1 MPEEEAILLE
11 NMLEILDT
19 AKNLESIFRL
29 NVRSIF
35 YIIIRYISVNINSI
49 KIRLFEL
56 ISSMY
61 EISIILYKLDGIS
74 LVDISN

>member
-61 EISIILYKLDGIS
+61 EISIF
-74 LVDISN
+74 

>member
-61 EISIILYKLDGIS
+61 EISII
-74 LVDISN
+74 